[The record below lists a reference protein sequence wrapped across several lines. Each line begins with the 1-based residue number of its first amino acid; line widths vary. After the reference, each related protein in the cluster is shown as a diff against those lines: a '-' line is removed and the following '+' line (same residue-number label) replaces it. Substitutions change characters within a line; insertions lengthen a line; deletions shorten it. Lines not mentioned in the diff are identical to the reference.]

1 MRPILSSKSDF
12 QSEGHAMVKR
22 KLLSIKLPRYFAVLR
37 AIPLFDRLSY
47 VLLLTLFG
55 VFLLTFQHYGVTWDE
70 PPQHAYG
77 QMILRYY
84 KTFFEDRSA
93 LSYANLYY
101 YGGFFDSLAAAAVR
115 LSPLGLYETRHFL
128 NGLFGI
134 LSVIGCFS
142 LARLLAGAR
151 AGFLALLIICFSPAY
166 YGHMFNNPK
175 DIPFSAFYVWSVYY
189 LVKFY
194 LLMPTIPKSL
204 IFKLGF
210 SIGLTLSVR
219 IGGLLLIAYL
229 LLAVAAFLVPRCMK
243 ISSPSASLKSIALL
257 AVSVFSI
264 CSISFGIMYLFWPW
278 IHENTFTRIFQA
290 GATMSRFHFF
300 NGIVL
305 FRGQMLPA
313 TQLPPEYL
321 SSCIL
326 IKLPEITLFGL
337 SVALIILLSNLIKRR
352 HENVMGHFKYLIVFV
367 SITMPI
373 VYALYNKSVL
383 YDEMRHFLFIVPLVS
398 AISGV
403 SLSIAYDYA
412 QKARYKTYVMGGIL
426 GVYCAYQLL
435 NMISLHPNQYI
446 YYNMI
451 VGGVKGAEGKYA
463 LDYWGNSYKEAAKE
477 LVRYLKKR
485 DGAHF
490 TERRYRVAV
499 CGPLHSAGYYFPEN
513 IHLVKIEKEAEF
525 YMSLNCLSC
534 DTRRGG
540 RDIIRI
546 TRLGATL
553 SIVRELATSAAYG
566 SENKRIVGSYL
577 PKENL

>member
-1 MRPILSSKSDF
+1 M
-12 QSEGHAMVKR
+12 AKR
-22 KLLSIKLPRYFAVLR
+22 KLLSIKLPRNFAVFR

-47 VLLLTLFG
+47 IILLILFG

-134 LSVIGCFS
+134 LSIIGCFS

-194 LLMPTIPKSL
+194 LSMPTITKSL
-204 IFKLGF
+204 IFKLGI

-219 IGGLLLIAYL
+219 IGGLLLIAYM
-229 LLAVAAFLVPRCMK
+229 LLAVTFFLVPRCLK
-243 ISSPSASLKSIALL
+243 ISCLSFSLKSLALL
-257 AVSVFSI
+257 AVSIFSI

-278 IHENTFTRIFQA
+278 IHENTFMRIFQA
-290 GATMSRFHFF
+290 GAIMSRFHFF
-300 NGIVL
+300 NGLVL
-305 FRGQMLPA
+305 FKGQMVPA

-321 SSCIL
+321 CSYIL
-326 IKLPEITLFGL
+326 IKFPEITLFGL
-337 SVALIILLSNLIKRR
+337 SVTFIIPLLFLIKRR
-352 HENVMGHFKYLIVFV
+352 HENVMGHLRYFLVFV
-367 SITMPI
+367 SIAAPI

-398 AISGV
+398 AISGS
-403 SLSIAYDYA
+403 SLSLVYDYA
-412 QKARYKTYVMGGIL
+412 RKARYMRYVMSGIL
-426 GVYCAYQLL
+426 CLYCVYQLV
-435 NMISLHPNQYI
+435 NMIGLHPNQYI
-446 YYNMI
+446 YYNML
-451 VGGVKGAEGKYA
+451 VGGVKGAEGKYV
-463 LDYWGNSYKEAAKE
+463 LDYWGNSYKEAAEE
-477 LVRYLKKR
+477 LVRYLKER

-490 TERRYRVAV
+490 AERRYRVAV
-499 CGPLHSAGYYFPEN
+499 CGPRYSAGYYLPEN
-513 IHLVKIEKEAEF
+513 ILPVKTDKEAEF
-525 YMSLNCLSC
+525 YMFLNGVDC
-534 DTRRGG
+534 DTRRVG

-553 SIVRELATSAAYG
+553 SVVRELATSAAYG
-566 SENKRIVGSYL
+566 SDNGKIAGLCSQ
-577 PKENL
+577 KENL

>member
-1 MRPILSSKSDF
+1 M
-12 QSEGHAMVKR
+12 AKR
-22 KLLSIKLPRYFAVLR
+22 ELLSTQLTRCVAALR
-37 AIPLFDRLSY
+37 AIPTLDRLSY
-47 VLLLTLFG
+47 VTLLTLFG

-84 KTFFEDRSA
+84 KTFCEDRSA

-101 YGGFFDSLAAAAVR
+101 YGGFFDSLAAASVK

-194 LLMPTIPKSL
+194 LSMPTIPRSL
-204 IFKLGF
+204 ILKLGV

-219 IGGLLLIAYL
+219 IGGLLLIVYM
-229 LLAVAAFLVPRCMK
+229 LLAVAFFLVPKCLK
-243 ISSPSASLKSIALL
+243 ISSLSTSLKSVALL
-257 AVSVFSI
+257 GVSIFSI
-264 CSISFGIMYLFWPW
+264 GSLSFGVMYLFWPW
-278 IHENTFTRIFQA
+278 IHGNTFARIFQA
-290 GATMSRFHFF
+290 GTMMSRFQFF
-300 NGIVL
+300 RGTVL
-305 FRGQMLPA
+305 FRGQWIPA
-313 TQLPPEYL
+313 SQLPPEYL
-321 SSCIL
+321 GYHLL

-337 SVALIILLSNLIKRR
+337 SVGLIILFLFLIKGKY
-352 HENVMGHFKYLIVFV
+352 EKVMGNLKYLIVFV
-367 SITMPI
+367 SIAIPI
-373 VYALYNKSVL
+373 VYAMYNKSVL

-403 SLSIAYDYA
+403 SLSMAYDYA
-412 QKARYKTYVMGGIL
+412 PKGKYKTYVMGSIL
-426 GVYCAYQLL
+426 GLYCAYQLV
-435 NMISLHPNQYI
+435 NMIGLHPNQYI
-446 YYNMI
+446 YYNRL
-451 VGGVKGAEGKYA
+451 VGGVKGAEGKYV
-463 LDYWGNSYKEAAKE
+463 LDYWGNSYKEAAEE

-485 DGAHF
+485 DGVHF

-499 CGPLHSAGYYFPEN
+499 CGPLGSAGYYLPEN
-513 IHLVKIEKEAEF
+513 ILPVKTDKEAEF
-525 YMSLNCLSC
+525 YIFFHGLKC
-534 DTRRGG
+534 DTTRVG
-540 RDIIRI
+540 RDIITI

-553 SIVRELATSAAYG
+553 SIVREQGISAAYP
-566 SENKRIVGSYL
+566 SDNKRIDKLCSQ
-577 PKENL
+577 KENL